1 MDGRIFKLQRFC
13 THDGPGIRTVIFF
26 KGCPLECKW
35 CHNPESKKINNEL
48 LFYENKCGFC
58 RECET
63 VCPVGAHVFNKN
75 GLAVTHKINRE
86 ICQACGLCAQI
97 GCTALELSGEKISAD
112 EIIKAVL
119 KDEDFYKNS
128 GGGVTLSG
136 GEPMMQFDFALEIA
150 RKLKARKI
158 NVAMETSGYA
168 LREEFEKISEHVDVF
183 LYDIKKSNPNEFKK
197 YVGGDLEKVFENLK
211 LLNGLGKKI
220 ILRCPIIPS
229 VNDRQSH
236 FEAIANLA
244 NEYENVKEI
253 NVEPYH
259 TLGNSKWKA
268 LNKTFTT
275 FPTPSEKDISEY
287 VLKIRA
293 RTSIPTTLA

>member
-1 MDGRIFKLQRFC
+1 MNGRIFKLQRFC
-13 THDGPGIRTVIFF
+13 THDGPGIRTVVFF
-26 KGCPLECKW
+26 KGCPLDCKW
-35 CHNPESKKINNEL
+35 CHNPESKKINSEL

-58 RECET
+58 RECEK
-63 VCPVGAHVFNKN
+63 VCPVGAQVFNKN
-75 GLAVTHKINRE
+75 RSTVTHKINRE
-86 ICQACGLCAQI
+86 ICKACGLCTQI
-97 GCTALELSGEKISAD
+97 GCNSLELSGEKISAD
-112 EIIKAVL
+112 EIIKAAL

-150 RKLKARKI
+150 DKLKKRKI

-168 LREEFEKISEHVDVF
+168 LREEFEKISEYVDIF
-183 LYDIKKSNPNEFKK
+183 LYDIKESDPNEFKK
-197 YVGGDLEKVFENLK
+197 YVGGDLEKVLENLK

-244 NEYENVKEI
+244 NKYENVKEI

-259 TLGNSKWKA
+259 TLGNSKRKA

-275 FPTPSEKDISEY
+275 FPTPSEKDVSEY
-287 VLKIRA
+287 LLKIRA
-293 RTSIPTTLA
+293 STSIPTTLA